1 MRPTRFL
8 TTWVLSVFVS
18 IVGGMGLQTCQ
29 AQGVSVTP
37 LRVLFDGRTRSTT
50 VFLSNRTQVANS
62 YRIELVNRRMLQD
75 GNIVPADEAMPG
87 EYFADQLISFSPRR
101 VTIAPQAA
109 QTIRLLVR
117 RPKGGDYPDDVE
129 FRTHMSVRSIPP
141 KPRLEDIENLNRII
155 EEERIAVQPQVTVE
169 TVIPI
174 LIRFGDP
181 QAQIRITKPRFVL
194 HDPELGYSVL
204 TVDLERS
211 GKRSVY
217 GNLEV
222 FHTPIGGN
230 EKSIFVTRGL
240 AVYSP
245 INVRTKRIRFRDID
259 PARLTSG
266 TLRVRYTETPDMHG
280 DQTAELIF
288 KLTTEFQDTQ

>member
-1 MRPTRFL
+1 MRPTRFFIPL
-8 TTWVLSVFVS
+8 IVTVFMS
-18 IVGGMGLQTCQ
+18 IVGGIGLQTCQ

-50 VFLSNRTQVANS
+50 VFLSNRTSTASS

-75 GNIVPADEAMPG
+75 GDIVTAEEAMPG
-87 EYFADQLISFSPRR
+87 EYFADKLISFSPRR

-117 RPKGGDYPDDVE
+117 RPRGDIPDNVE
-129 FRTHMSVRSIPP
+129 FRTHMSIRSIPP
-141 KPRLEDIENLNRII
+141 TPRLEDIENLERVID
-155 EEERIAVQPQVTVE
+155 EERISVQPQVTVE
-169 TVIPI
+169 TVIPV

-181 QAQIRITKPRFVL
+181 KAEIRITTPRFV
-194 HDPELGYSVL
+194 HIDSELGYSTL

-211 GKRSVY
+211 GERSVY
-217 GNLEV
+217 GDLEV
-222 FHTPIGGN
+222 FHTPVDGK
-230 EKSIFVTRGL
+230 EDRIFITRGL

-245 INVRTKRIRFRDID
+245 ILVRTKRIRFRDVD

-288 KLTTEFQDTQ
+288 KLDPGFQGTQ

>member
-1 MRPTRFL
+1 MRPTRFI
-8 TTWVLSVFVS
+8 TTWILSVFVS
-18 IVGGMGLQTCQ
+18 IVGSVGLQTCQ

-50 VFLSNRTQVANS
+50 VFLSNRTSTANS

-75 GNIVPADEAMPG
+75 GNIVPAEEAGPG
-87 EYFADQLISFSPRR
+87 EYFADELISFSPRR

-117 RPKGGDYPDDVE
+117 RPRGEIPDDIE
-129 FRTHMSVRSIPP
+129 YRTHMSIRSIPP
-141 KPRLEDIENLNRII
+141 TPRLEDIENLERVI
-155 EEERIAVQPQVTVE
+155 EEQRIEVQPQVTVE

-181 QAQIRITKPRFVL
+181 KAQIRLTRPSFVNV
-194 HDPELGYSVL
+194 DPELGYSAL
-204 TVDLERS
+204 TIDMERS
-211 GKRSVY
+211 GDRSVY
-217 GNLEV
+217 GDLEV
-222 FHTPIGGN
+222 FHTPIGGS
-230 EKSIFVTRGL
+230 EVRVFITRGL
-240 AVYSP
+240 AIYSP
-245 INVRTKRIRFRDID
+245 VTIRTKRIRFRDVD

-280 DQTAELIF
+280 DQTAELIYSIDPGVHN
-288 KLTTEFQDTQ
+288 TP